1 MQTTY
6 IADTHSASIAG
17 PEFRWRRFGHP
28 AFAAIIAAGIAVV
41 ATSLA
46 LPPSPWSSARASAPG
61 AAADPSDGTL
71 RTLEN
76 SCTGGDA
83 LACNDLGVSRL
94 RGYGAP
100 VDVDA
105 AARAFELS
113 CMADSA
119 DGCGNL
125 GALHES
131 GAGVPADISEAAR
144 LYAHACGLGG
154 ALGCSNLG
162 ALYARGRGV
171 ERDLGEA
178 RRLFARACETGSA
191 AGCNNLLQ
199 LTEPRAHRSR

>member
-6 IADTHSASIAG
+6 IADTDSRSIGG
-17 PEFRWRRFGHP
+17 PEFRWRRYGHP
-28 AFAAIIAAGIAVV
+28 ALAAIIAAGVAVV

-46 LPPSPWSSARASAPG
+46 VQPSSPSSARTSGPAP
-61 AAADPSDGTL
+61 ATHPSHDAL

-76 SCTGGDA
+76 ACTGGDA
-83 LACNDLGVSRL
+83 VSCNDLGVSQL

-100 VDVDA
+100 ADVDA

-113 CMADSA
+113 CRAGSP

-125 GALHES
+125 GALYES

-171 ERDLGEA
+171 ERDLAEA
-178 RRLFARACETGSA
+178 RRLFARACQTGSA
-191 AGCNNLLQ
+191 AGCDNLLQ
-199 LTEPRAHRSR
+199 LSEPRL

>member
-6 IADTHSASIAG
+6 IANTHSRSSVW

-28 AFAAIIAAGIAVV
+28 ALAAIVPAGIAVV

-46 LPPSPWSSARASAPG
+46 IPTSPPSSAVTSAP
-61 AAADPSDGTL
+61 APAADASDGPLQTL
-71 RTLEN
+71 AST
-76 SCTGGDA
+76 CTGGDA
-83 LACNDLGVSRL
+83 VSCNDLGVSHL

-100 VDVDA
+100 VDAHA
-105 AARAFELS
+105 AASAFELS
-113 CMADSA
+113 CMAGSP

-125 GALHES
+125 GALYER
-131 GAGVPADISEAAR
+131 GAGVSADITEAAR
-144 LYAHACGLGG
+144 LYARACSLGG

-178 RRLFARACETGSA
+178 RRLFVHACETGSA
-191 AGCNNLLQ
+191 AGCDNLLRF
-199 LTEPRAHRSR
+199 TEPRP